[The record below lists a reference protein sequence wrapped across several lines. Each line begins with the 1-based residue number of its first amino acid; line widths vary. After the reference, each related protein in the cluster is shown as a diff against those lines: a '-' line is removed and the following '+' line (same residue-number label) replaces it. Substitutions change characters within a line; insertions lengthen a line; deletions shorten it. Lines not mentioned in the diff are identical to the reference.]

1 MQTANDRLQALAQA
15 HALIA
20 SLGVQKPVQGDAA
33 TEVERNLK
41 RNILNEM
48 EEMFPIFREAA
59 ESEGNSIFRSES

>member
-1 MQTANDRLQALAQA
+1 MLAHA

-20 SLGVQKPVQGDAA
+20 SLEVQKPVSGDAA

-48 EEMFPIFREAA
+48 EEMFFIFRAAA
-59 ESEGNSIFRSES
+59 EAEGNSTFRSES